1 MSLGASEP
9 CGSGPTLAL
18 WRSEEEMYD
27 FGTSPAHVAALGA
40 VIEIL
45 QPGYAVTHWD
55 ATSAAQLR
63 FAEAVPP
70 PEKRTL
76 TIDRPRRAGQRH
88 DGGAPRSPL
97 GWRGASRLCTI

>member
-1 MSLGASEP
+1 
-9 CGSGPTLAL
+9 
-18 WRSEEEMYD
+18 MYD

-40 VIEIL
+40 VSEIL

-76 TIDRPRRAGQRH
+76 TIDRPRRAGHRH
-88 DGGAPRSPL
+88 GRRRAEIAARVA
-97 GWRGASRLCTI
+97 RASRLCTI